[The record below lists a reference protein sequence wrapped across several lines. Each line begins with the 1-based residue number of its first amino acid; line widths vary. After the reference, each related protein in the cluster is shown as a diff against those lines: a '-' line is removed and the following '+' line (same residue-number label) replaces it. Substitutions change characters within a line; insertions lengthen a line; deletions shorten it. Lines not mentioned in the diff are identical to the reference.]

1 MSVGADGKMR
11 LRNKLC
17 VEAWSGHEW
26 WSRLL
31 SGMTYQN
38 GFKSLGREEFKG
50 LVVKDFAFVE
60 FCWKGKER
68 NDTIAGGVSVQDNF
82 FFWWDGLKKISTFEH
97 SRWK

>member
-11 LRNKLC
+11 LRNKLR
-17 VEAWSGHEW
+17 VEAWSGHGG
-26 WSRLL
+26 
-31 SGMTYQN
+31 GMTYQN

-68 NDTIAGGVSVQDNF
+68 NDIIAGGVSVQDNF

>member
-11 LRNKLC
+11 LRNKLR

-38 GFKSLGREEFKG
+38 GFKTWE
-50 LVVKDFAFVE
+50 
-60 FCWKGKER
+60 ER
-68 NDTIAGGVSVQDNF
+68 NSKV
-82 FFWWDGLKKISTFEH
+82 
-97 SRWK
+97 